1 MDFSLFMERHGY
13 KILLAVMS
21 AIVIAFIAIPIIGI
35 AVTAKKFG
43 LTFGAF
49 LLIIA
54 IISSLFFRRTSEA
67 YAEAQGKYFYDNRK
81 KR

>member
-1 MDFSLFMERHGY
+1 MDFSLFMERYGY

-21 AIVIAFIAIPIIGI
+21 ALVIIFIAVPIMGI

-54 IISSLFFRRTSEA
+54 LVSSLFFRRTSEA
-67 YAEAQGKYFYDNRK
+67 YAQAHGKYFYDNRK
-81 KR
+81 RR